1 MEPDVAVPPAEGVVE
16 AYRRF
21 RSADTSM
28 RERVRDS
35 TAMSENELRMI
46 QFLVDAQDAGRE
58 VKPSEL
64 TRHLGISSASTTA
77 LLDRLERAGSLERV
91 AHPTDRRSILIS
103 ATSSGHDK
111 VTSTVGAFDSRLHEL
126 SSKLNDEAR
135 RSIVAFFESLTDA
148 ADGVASARAAR

>member
-1 MEPDVAVPPAEGVVE
+1 MDSHVIASTPEGVIE

-28 RERVRDS
+28 RERVRDT

-46 QFLVDAQDAGRE
+46 QFLVEAEKEGRE

-111 VTSTVGAFDSRLHEL
+111 VTSTVGAFDSRLQEL
-126 SSKLNDEAR
+126 SSILSDEAR
-135 RSIVAFFESLTDA
+135 RSIVAFFDSLTDA
-148 ADGVASARAAR
+148 ADAVASAQPAA